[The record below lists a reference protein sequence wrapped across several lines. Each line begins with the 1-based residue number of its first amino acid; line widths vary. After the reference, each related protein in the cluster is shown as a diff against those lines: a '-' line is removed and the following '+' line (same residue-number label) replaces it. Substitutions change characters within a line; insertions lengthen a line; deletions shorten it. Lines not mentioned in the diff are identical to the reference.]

1 MRFRAALGTLT
12 TAEKHIRL
20 LKMMK
25 VAAMLAVLPF
35 CAAVNTQMGEYAN
48 GKRACVR
55 AGGGGRGE
63 HACRRV
69 AWI

>member
-1 MRFRAALGTLT
+1 
-12 TAEKHIRL
+12 
-20 LKMMK
+20 MMK

-55 AGGGGRGE
+55 ACGRGGRGE